1 MKKNLHELNC
11 IRVYKNGK
19 DTGEL
24 ISFNRFY
31 KSYIVERWNGERRYN
46 WTNNPVFGMV
56 YTLNSVKSPS
66 GDFYRT
72 RFHFPTT
79 ESEARM
85 LDYNYNII
93 KK

>member
-11 IRVYKNGK
+11 IKVYKNGK

-31 KSYIVERWNGERRYN
+31 KSYIVEHWTAERRYH
-46 WTNNPVFGMV
+46 WTNNPMFGMV
-56 YTLNSVKSPS
+56 YTLNSVHGPN
-66 GDFYRT
+66 GFYRT

-79 ESEARM
+79 ESEAHI

-93 KK
+93 NK